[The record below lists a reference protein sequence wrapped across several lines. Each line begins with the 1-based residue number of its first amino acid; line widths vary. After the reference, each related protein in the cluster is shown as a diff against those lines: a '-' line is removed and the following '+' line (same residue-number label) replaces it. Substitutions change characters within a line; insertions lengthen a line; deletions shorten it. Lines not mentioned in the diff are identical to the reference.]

1 MKMLPEGVRG
11 NKRRKEDQLKLMKEI
26 RNLLP
31 IKNDY
36 EIMKILGIPNSTFY
50 RYKFRIY
57 EEDKELLSKRMIE
70 PLESRMLMIMRTL
83 EESYRIFRQIM
94 LDDKAKPMDRIK
106 ASKRMVNAQ
115 YSILRLLKMGPDAE
129 YFEII

>member
-11 NKRRKEDQLKLMKEI
+11 NKRRKEDQLKIINQI

-31 IKNDY
+31 IKKDY
-36 EIMKILGIPNSTFY
+36 EVMKILGIPNSTFY
-50 RYKFRIY
+50 RYKSKIY
-57 EEDKELLSKRMIE
+57 KEDKELLSKIMIE
-70 PLESRMLMIMRTL
+70 PLESRMLQIMRSL
-83 EESYRIFRQIM
+83 EDSSRIFRQIM

-115 YSILRLLKMGPDAE
+115 YNILRLLKMGPNFE
-129 YFEII
+129 YYEFL